1 MPPTPSSESTGAQ
14 VTQNPPPR
22 NSRKNILLLGLVSFI
37 NDTSSKIILPV
48 LPLFIS
54 DLGGG
59 GLAVGIIS
67 GISDSVASLFTL
79 FAGYWSDRTG
89 KRKAFVFSGY
99 FIAAVAKLCFAFAFL
114 WQHVLLL
121 RSVERLGKGIR
132 SAPRDALLA
141 SSTHKNIRGRGFGI
155 HRAMDSGGAVLGTL
169 IAFVLFWYL
178 GMSFS
183 HIFIIAGALGF
194 ASLAPLIFVRESNAP
209 PKRKNYQFSLGGLSP
224 PLKKFIIVTF
234 LFSLANFSYMFF
246 VLHSQRAFEGK
257 LAVGIPIL
265 LYALYNLVYT
275 LLAIPAGILSDRI
288 GRKNVLLAG
297 YGTYILVC
305 LGFMIANSLLM
316 YLLLF
321 LLYGLNYALVNAN
334 ERAFVS
340 DLAHQSAHGVA
351 LGSYHMATS
360 IAALPAGLIA
370 GLLWDLNPVYTFSFG
385 ALLATAAVIMLL
397 IGIHSEHT
405 TDSDFRT

>member
-1 MPPTPSSESTGAQ
+1 MPSTTPPESNGAQ
-14 VTQNPPPR
+14 ATQDAPSQI
-22 NSRKNILLLGLVSFI
+22 SRTNILLLGLVSFI

-48 LPLFIS
+48 LPLFIK

-59 GLAVGIIS
+59 GLAIGIIS
-67 GISDSVASLFTL
+67 GISDSIASLFTL
-79 FAGYWSDRTG
+79 FAGYWSDRVG
-89 KRKAFVFSGY
+89 NRKTFVFSGY
-99 FIAAVAKLCFAFAFL
+99 VIAAIAKLCFAFAYM

-121 RSVERLGKGIR
+121 RTIERLGKGIR

-141 SSTHKNIRGRGFGI
+141 SSTHQKIRGRGFGV
-155 HRAMDSGGAVLGTL
+155 HRAMDSAGAVFGTL

-183 HIFIIAGALGF
+183 HIFIIAGVTGF
-194 ASLAPLIFVRESNAP
+194 AALIPLFFVKESDRP
-209 PKRKNYQFSLGGLSP
+209 VRQRHYRFSLKGLSL
-224 PLKKFIIVTF
+224 PLKNFITVAF

-246 VLHSQRAFEGK
+246 VLHSQGAFEGK

-265 LYALYNLVYT
+265 LYALFNLVYT
-275 LLAIPAGILSDRI
+275 VLAIPAGILSDRI

-321 LLYGLNYALVNAN
+321 VLYGLNYALVNAN

-340 DLAHQSAHGVA
+340 DLAHESARGVA
-351 LGSYHMATS
+351 LGTYHMATS

-370 GLLWDLNPVYTFSFG
+370 GLLWDLNPIYTFAFG
-385 ALLATAAVIMLL
+385 ALLAVAAVIVLL
-397 IGIHSEHT
+397 AGIRSENA
-405 TDSDFRT
+405 S

>member
-1 MPPTPSSESTGAQ
+1 MRPTTSPESTDAPATHNAPAQ
-14 VTQNPPPR
+14 K
-22 NSRKNILLLGLVSFI
+22 SRKNILLLGLVSFI

-48 LPLFIS
+48 LPLFIT

-59 GLAVGIIS
+59 GIAVGIIS
-67 GISDSVASLFTL
+67 GISDSIASLFNL
-79 FAGYWSDRTG
+79 FAGYWSDRAG
-89 KRKAFVFSGY
+89 KRKAFVISGY
-99 FIAAVAKLCFAFAFL
+99 FIAALAKLCFAFAVL

-121 RSVERLGKGIR
+121 RSIERLGKGIR

-141 SSTHKNIRGRGFGI
+141 ASTHQKIRGRGFGI
-155 HRAMDSGGAVLGTL
+155 HRALDSAGAVMGTL
-169 IAFVLFWYL
+169 IAFALFWYL

-183 HIFIIAGALGF
+183 HIFIIAGVLGF
-194 ASLAPLIFVRESNAP
+194 ASLAPLFFLQEGNAP
-209 PKRKNYQFSLGGLSP
+209 SKRKHYRFSLSDLSP
-224 PLKKFIIVTF
+224 PLKKFILVAF

-246 VLHSQRAFEGK
+246 VLHSQGAFEGK

-275 LLAIPAGILSDRI
+275 VMAIPAGILSDRI

-305 LGFMIANSLLM
+305 LGFMIADSLVM

-321 LLYGLNYALVNAN
+321 GLYGLNYALVNAN

-340 DLAHQSAHGVA
+340 DLADESAHGVA

-360 IAALPAGLIA
+360 LGALPAGLIA
-370 GLLWDLNPVYTFSFG
+370 GLLWDVNPSYTFSFG
-385 ALLATAAVIMLL
+385 ALLAAAAVIMLL
-397 IGIHSEHT
+397 TSIHSENATQSH
-405 TDSDFRT
+405 S